1 MQVLPSFRTRASIA
15 AVAVAGCAL
24 YFAIAGCHRS
34 PSADVVA
41 TVNGKE
47 ILRAE
52 LERNYQSS
60 LGDSPQ
66 KPSSEEAD
74 IRRLNVLHQM
84 IQQEIVD
91 QQAAKLNLT
100 ASDEDVNAKLTEI
113 KAPYTDEQFNE
124 MLRQRNQSLDD
135 LKRDIRRGLTET
147 KLMNKEIESK
157 IDITDAQIAA
167 FYAAHKADFDWIEP
181 QYHLARIVVTT
192 APPQQ
197 QGNGQ
202 GNALSGEADA
212 KRKIEAALSQLDSGA
227 DFATVAMNIS
237 EDPNTASNGGDM
249 GFAPESQLKTDPAL
263 YDAINKLKPDQFT
276 DVVPVYQSGPGGK
289 IAGYAIYKLISRE
302 PAGQREL
309 NDPRVH
315 QTIHQSLHDSQ
326 KQLLQTAYLETLT
339 DGAKVRN
346 FLAEQILK
354 QGGQ

>member
-1 MQVLPSFRTRASIA
+1 LQVLPSFRTRASIA

-113 KAPYTDEQFNE
+113 KGHTPTNSST
-124 MLRQRNQSLDD
+124 RC
-135 LKRDIRRGLTET
+135 
-147 KLMNKEIESK
+147 
-157 IDITDAQIAA
+157 
-167 FYAAHKADFDWIEP
+167 
-181 QYHLARIVVTT
+181 
-192 APPQQ
+192 
-197 QGNGQ
+197 
-202 GNALSGEADA
+202 
-212 KRKIEAALSQLDSGA
+212 
-227 DFATVAMNIS
+227 
-237 EDPNTASNGGDM
+237 
-249 GFAPESQLKTDPAL
+249 
-263 YDAINKLKPDQFT
+263 
-276 DVVPVYQSGPGGK
+276 
-289 IAGYAIYKLISRE
+289 
-302 PAGQREL
+302 
-309 NDPRVH
+309 
-315 QTIHQSLHDSQ
+315 
-326 KQLLQTAYLETLT
+326 
-339 DGAKVRN
+339 
-346 FLAEQILK
+346 
-354 QGGQ
+354 

>member
-1 MQVLPSFRTRASIA
+1 M
-15 AVAVAGCAL
+15 
-24 YFAIAGCHRS
+24 AGCHRS

-52 LERNYQSS
+52 LERTYQSS

-84 IQQEIVD
+84 IQNEILD

-124 MLRQRNQSLDD
+124 MLKQRNLSLDD
-135 LKRDIRRGLTET
+135 FKRDIRRGLTET

-157 IDITDAQIAA
+157 INITDAQIAA

-192 APPQQ
+192 APAQQ

-202 GNALSGEADA
+202 GKAQSGEADA
-212 KRKIEAALSQLDSGA
+212 KRKIEAALQP
-227 DFATVAMNIS
+227 T
-237 EDPNTASNGGDM
+237 
-249 GFAPESQLKTDPAL
+249 
-263 YDAINKLKPDQFT
+263 
-276 DVVPVYQSGPGGK
+276 
-289 IAGYAIYKLISRE
+289 
-302 PAGQREL
+302 
-309 NDPRVH
+309 
-315 QTIHQSLHDSQ
+315 
-326 KQLLQTAYLETLT
+326 
-339 DGAKVRN
+339 
-346 FLAEQILK
+346 
-354 QGGQ
+354 